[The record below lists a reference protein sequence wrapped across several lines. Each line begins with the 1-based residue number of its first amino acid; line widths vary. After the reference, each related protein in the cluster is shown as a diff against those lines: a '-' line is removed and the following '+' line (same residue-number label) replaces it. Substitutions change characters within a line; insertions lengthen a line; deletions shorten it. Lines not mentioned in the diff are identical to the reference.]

1 MWPAGRE
8 EYGRLR
14 ASPGMIA
21 SGLAALDLGGGLLAK
36 RRLEASRKPRLL
48 GKVEPRKLRRKKARR
63 VLERVRSPR

>member
-1 MWPAGRE
+1 
-8 EYGRLR
+8 
-14 ASPGMIA
+14 MIA